1 MADSYIDDA
10 MNLLKTTRAQERMT
24 GNRRDTGYAGANQDE
39 PLYEGYFDAA
49 MKNRRAD
56 RALSMQQQQFN
67 QNMKFAEK
75 TQKQSNALGWGSLAA
90 QAIGYLGKPVLQKYL
105 GVDEQGK
112 TTNAP
117 ALTQPIKGFDTTTRG
132 AYADDVYGDKFDFPT
147 YDESMQS
154 YYQDTTSVMG
164 DWFGDWSSNWF
175 DFSMPTFGGG

>member
-1 MADSYIDDA
+1 MDYLTEA
-10 MNLLKTTRAQERMT
+10 MKALQRGRSQERMT
-24 GNRRDTGYAGANQDE
+24 GNRRDSGIAGANQDE

-56 RALSMQQQQFN
+56 RAQAIQQQQFS
-67 QNMKFAEK
+67 QQMKFAEK

-90 QAIGYLGKPVLQKYL
+90 QTVGYLGKPILQKYL
-105 GVDEQGK
+105 GVNEQGQA
-112 TTNAP
+112 TNAP
-117 ALTQPIKGFDTTTRG
+117 ALTHPMKGFDTTTRG
-132 AYADDVYGDKFDFPT
+132 AYADDVYGDKFGFPT

-175 DFSMPTFGGG
+175 DFNMPSFGGG